1 MLRISLAA
9 GAAVVGAAF
18 ALSPVADAT
27 PADDQFLNEVQYAVK
42 VPMGPITWQLVNGGR
57 GACSILAQGYNST
70 DAMTY
75 ATSGFKNIFGDRI
88 GFMLAATRAYCPQ
101 YAYMYAG
108 A

>member
-1 MLRISLAA
+1 MFRISLIAGSA
-9 GAAVVGAAF
+9 ILGAAV
-18 ALSPVADAT
+18 ALAPIADAT
-27 PADDQFLNEVQYAVK
+27 PADDQFLNDVQYAVK

-57 GACSILAQGYNST
+57 SACSILAQGYNST

-75 ATSGFKNIFGDRI
+75 ATSGFKNIFSDRI

-101 YAYMYAG
+101 YTYMYAG